1 MEKEIKTTFFKV
13 KVFQRFAIYL
23 ASSGMEKFVQKI
35 LGLKTAK
42 KQMVKLL

>member
-1 MEKEIKTTFFKV
+1 LIAIGLKRQIKP
-13 KVFQRFAIYL
+13 KVFQRLAIYL

-42 KQMVKLL
+42 SRW